1 MLRQALIVLCIALA
15 VQAKTRKGPLPHL
28 FWDQVKHLDVVDEPE
43 EKIVGGEEVIKYS
56 ISDENFNTW
65 QKIHQVFLIKTLNHL
80 LLYCIVLY
88 CIRNQ

>member
-43 EKIVGGEEVIKYS
+43 EKIVGGEEVILIKYS

-65 QKIHQVFLIKTLNHL
+65 QKIHKVFFL
-80 LLYCIVLY
+80 
-88 CIRNQ
+88 